1 MIIRSSFVL
10 LFYRHYRTCFTN
22 TVTHPILLFIY
33 NTNIMAHYHL
43 KIENMATISHY
54 AAGSAIAYINDRLY
68 IAGDN
73 MGHILVLDTSFHEI
87 DNISIGDVP
96 EGLIPKAIKHDIEAA
111 TAIHHEGKN
120 ALLLI
125 SSGSRKKHRDNA
137 WIIDITK
144 RQTIQLS
151 LRPFY
156 DRLKDAGLQ
165 KLNIEGAAAIPGGMV
180 LSNRGNN
187 DYPQNHIIITS
198 PTFWTEQDTAP
209 ISIKQIVLEHSNAT
223 FSGLS
228 GIDYSPLSDCLLLT
242 VSTEDTNNA
251 YLDGAIGKS
260 YLWLVYNFS
269 AKTANDNMVPDH
281 IIDLEAADSRFNR
294 QKIETV
300 CILSESANE
309 MRLALA
315 ADNDG
320 GDTVMFEVHITMRPV
335 H

>member
-1 MIIRSSFVL
+1 MLFIKYGNCNAKKSCSSIE
-10 LFYRHYRTCFTN
+10 TK
-22 TVTHPILLFIY
+22 PILLFIY
-33 NTNIMAHYHL
+33 NSKQMAHHHL
-43 KIENMATISHY
+43 KIEKMATISHY

-68 IAGDN
+68 VAGDN
-73 MGHILVLDTSFHEI
+73 MGHVLVLDTSFHEI
-87 DNISIGDVP
+87 DNISIRDVP

-111 TAIHHEGKN
+111 TAIDYEGKD

-137 WIIDITK
+137 WIIDIAK
-144 RQTIQLS
+144 RQSIQLS

-156 DRLKDAGLQ
+156 DRLRDAGLQ

-198 PTFWTEQDTAP
+198 PTFWTEQYPAP
-209 ISIKQIVLEHSNAT
+209 ISIKQIGLKTSNAT

-228 GIDYSPLSDCLLLT
+228 GMDYSPLSDCLLLT

-269 AKTANDNMVPDH
+269 AKTTNDNIVPDH

-300 CILSESANE
+300 CILSESAAE

-320 GDTVMFEVHITMRPV
+320 GDTVMFEVHITMLPV